1 MWGEQCPV
9 HAEIRPW
16 FKDTTM
22 EDIRKYWKKRSH
34 IFQGFVTASDMQ
46 EDSKPENPS
55 DDLLFTKFIKL
66 LVQH

>member
-22 EDIRKYWKKRSH
+22 EDMVVSIGKNVH
-34 IFQGFVTASDMQ
+34 TF
-46 EDSKPENPS
+46 SKV
-55 DDLLFTKFIKL
+55 L
-66 LVQH
+66 